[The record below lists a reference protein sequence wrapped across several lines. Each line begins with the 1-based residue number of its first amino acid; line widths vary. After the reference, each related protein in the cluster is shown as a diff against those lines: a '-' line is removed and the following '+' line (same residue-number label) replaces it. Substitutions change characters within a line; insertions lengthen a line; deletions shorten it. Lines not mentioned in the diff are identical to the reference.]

1 MLYSDRVFSFHQ
13 MISYDSSVQ
22 IFLLFL
28 PRSHSYLQAEGAE
41 RLMLPAG
48 CAAHRSSCCSFGL
61 SSTYVVFIFNHQ
73 SGKGGEKMSD
83 LKTQLNRFELYLRE
97 DKALSENT
105 VISYCRDIRQF
116 SEWLEQDRT
125 SQLNSASKEDISSY
139 LQYLQGMGKSPSTV
153 SRSAASLKRY
163 FTYLM
168 EKGTAS
174 LNPAAGIALEK
185 HGRKLPSILTNHEVD
200 LFLSQPDQTDP
211 KGIRD
216 KAMLELLYASGIRVS
231 ELIGLNLE
239 DINLSVGFLVCRTG
253 EKERVIPLYKVAV
266 KSIQEYLQRVRPIL
280 TSDNGETALFVNV
293 NGSRMSRQGFW
304 KIASLLC
311 GSSAGKRCRYPGYSG
326 DAWACRSLYHAD
338 LYQSHPQPLKGN
350 LR

>member
-1 MLYSDRVFSFHQ
+1 
-13 MISYDSSVQ
+13 
-22 IFLLFL
+22 
-28 PRSHSYLQAEGAE
+28 
-41 RLMLPAG
+41 
-48 CAAHRSSCCSFGL
+48 
-61 SSTYVVFIFNHQ
+61 
-73 SGKGGEKMSD
+73 MSD
-83 LKTQLNRFELYLRE
+83 LKMQLNRFELYLRE

-105 VISYCRDIRQF
+105 GISYCREIRQF

-304 KIASLLC
+304 KIVKCYQAKAGIQKEITPHTLRHSFAAHLLEN
-311 GSSAGKRCRYPGYSG
+311 GADIRDIQEMLG
-326 DAWACRSLYHAD
+326 HAD
-338 LYQSHPQPLKGN
+338 LSTTQIYTKVIRSHLKEIYDKTHP
-350 LR
+350 RA

>member
-1 MLYSDRVFSFHQ
+1 
-13 MISYDSSVQ
+13 
-22 IFLLFL
+22 
-28 PRSHSYLQAEGAE
+28 
-41 RLMLPAG
+41 
-48 CAAHRSSCCSFGL
+48 
-61 SSTYVVFIFNHQ
+61 
-73 SGKGGEKMSD
+73 MSD

-266 KSIQEYLQRVRPIL
+266 KSIQEYLQKVRPIL

-304 KIASLLC
+304 KIVKCYQAKAGIQKEITPHTLRHSFAAHLLEN
-311 GSSAGKRCRYPGYSG
+311 GADIRDIQEMLG
-326 DAWACRSLYHAD
+326 HAD
-338 LYQSHPQPLKGN
+338 LSTTQIYTKVIRSHLKEIYDKTHP
-350 LR
+350 RA

>member
-1 MLYSDRVFSFHQ
+1 
-13 MISYDSSVQ
+13 
-22 IFLLFL
+22 
-28 PRSHSYLQAEGAE
+28 
-41 RLMLPAG
+41 
-48 CAAHRSSCCSFGL
+48 
-61 SSTYVVFIFNHQ
+61 
-73 SGKGGEKMSD
+73 MSD
-83 LKTQLNRFELYLRE
+83 LKTQLNQFELYLRE

-304 KIASLLC
+304 KIVKCYQAKAGIQKEITPHTLRHSFAAHLLEN
-311 GSSAGKRCRYPGYSG
+311 GADIRDIQEMLG
-326 DAWACRSLYHAD
+326 HAD
-338 LYQSHPQPLKGN
+338 LSTTQIYTKVIRSHLKEIYDKTHP
-350 LR
+350 RA

>member
-1 MLYSDRVFSFHQ
+1 
-13 MISYDSSVQ
+13 
-22 IFLLFL
+22 
-28 PRSHSYLQAEGAE
+28 
-41 RLMLPAG
+41 
-48 CAAHRSSCCSFGL
+48 
-61 SSTYVVFIFNHQ
+61 
-73 SGKGGEKMSD
+73 MSD

-304 KIASLLC
+304 KIVKCYQAKAGIQKEITPHTLRHSFAAHLLEN
-311 GSSAGKRCRYPGYSG
+311 GADIRDIQEMLG
-326 DAWACRSLYHAD
+326 HAD
-338 LYQSHPQPLKGN
+338 LSTTQIYTKVIRSHLKEIYDKTHP
-350 LR
+350 RA